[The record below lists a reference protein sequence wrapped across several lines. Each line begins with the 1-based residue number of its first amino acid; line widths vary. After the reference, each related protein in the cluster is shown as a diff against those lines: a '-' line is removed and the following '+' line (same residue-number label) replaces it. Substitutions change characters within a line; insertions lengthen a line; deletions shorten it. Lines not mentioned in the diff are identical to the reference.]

1 MATTYSDLMQSA
13 LAATTRDALDESE
26 ALCLQAMAL
35 EPGASMPYFLRATNF
50 AHAGNYE
57 LAEACYTAC
66 LTRSPDFAI
75 ARFQL
80 GLMQVTGG
88 RPALGQATWELLLTL
103 PADHYLRL
111 FAQGL
116 MSLLG
121 HQFDQARATLERGI
135 ALNQENLPLN
145 GDMQGVLDRLKAGEA
160 SLGGGTGQPEPA
172 AADVHFLIGAYR
184 Q

>member
-1 MATTYSDLMQSA
+1 MASTYTDLMKAA
-13 LAATTRDALDESE
+13 LAATTGDALDESE
-26 ALCLQAMAL
+26 ALCLKAMAL
-35 EPGASMPYFLRATNF
+35 EPGASMPYYLRATNF

-88 RPALGQATWELLLTL
+88 RAALGQATWELLLKL

-111 FAQGL
+111 FTQGL
-116 MSLLG
+116 MSLLAQ
-121 HQFDQARATLERGI
+121 QFEQARATLRRGI
-135 ALNQENLPLN
+135 AANQENLPLN
-145 GDMQGVLDRLKAGEA
+145 GDMQGVLDRLQAAEA
-160 SLGGGTGQPEPA
+160 SLGTDPGTQEA
-172 AADVHFLIGAYR
+172 VSDAHFLIGAYR